1 MTPCS
6 ELDRMLETGGKR
18 RRGDTHWDTLL
29 LAPLCDCGLELCV
42 FVLAERF
49 LQEVGAVDS
58 WGVLGEEIAV
68 DEAEGEMLELELEGE
83 VEDVLGVCDGVEQLV
98 LADAAVDAGLRGTS
112 AGRWR
117 RRGRTHEVGDDGQF
131 EDAGSHDGVVGLGD
145 LPQIMKRSS
154 RSPLTVPAQTPFD

>member
-1 MTPCS
+1 MS
-6 ELDRMLETGGKR
+6 EGRSGERDTDAH
-18 RRGDTHWDTLL
+18 GDALL

-42 FVLAERF
+42 LVLAILF
-49 LQEVGAVDS
+49 LQEVGAVDV
-58 WGVLGEEIAV
+58 GCVLVEKIAAN
-68 DEAEGEMLELELEGE
+68 EAEGEVLEFELEGK